1 MICRCYII
9 NIITTIKNL
18 LYSAGFSWLIYRGPC
33 EPGRYFS
40 IFFPFINIYKIF
52 CLIQNCLKCPILST
66 IYIYQE
72 SPLSLIRINILFL
85 SRTFYK
91 LTYFPESCKFNNIIY
106 IGMKLTNLALIFA
119 LSSLSLAQTSKE
131 SSIEETNL
139 SVNVSK
145 VLESFAHGLGEYKD
159 KTSNEITASSES
171 PILDQILVA
180 LKDTELANVVIDYIL
195 LSPRLLDVTS
205 RATVYLLKSGLINI
219 SDVLVSLQN
228 SGLILQV
235 LHLSLE
241 DPTIMPGVL
250 KIGRELLNEEGIDIF
265 APNSISLQNITDVK
279 KIDGVGT
286 LSLKTDPDQEN
297 DLENIARR
305 ENDALTNFMTALK
318 DSGLSTSVI
327 QHLMTAP
334 ELTTP
339 AARFL
344 GTIMRSNAI
353 SNRDLFD
360 ALRES
365 NVVFDVLRDIRH
377 DRALLAAFG
386 LRILDL
392 ISRGVIPRE
401 LFDGYNS

>member
-1 MICRCYII
+1 
-9 NIITTIKNL
+9 
-18 LYSAGFSWLIYRGPC
+18 
-33 EPGRYFS
+33 
-40 IFFPFINIYKIF
+40 
-52 CLIQNCLKCPILST
+52 
-66 IYIYQE
+66 
-72 SPLSLIRINILFL
+72 
-85 SRTFYK
+85 
-91 LTYFPESCKFNNIIY
+91 
-106 IGMKLTNLALIFA
+106 MKLTNLALIFA
-119 LSSLSLAQTSKE
+119 LSNLSLAQTSKE
-131 SSIEETNL
+131 SSTEEINL

-145 VLESFAHGLGEYKD
+145 VLESFTHGLGEYND
-159 KTSNEITASSES
+159 KTSIDITASSES

-265 APNSISLQNITDVK
+265 APNSISLQNITDDK
-279 KIDGVGT
+279 KTDGVQT

-297 DLENIARR
+297 DLANIARR
-305 ENDALTNFMTALK
+305 ENDALTTFMTALK

-386 LRILDL
+386 LRIFDL

-401 LFDGYNS
+401 LFDGYNSWREL

>member
-1 MICRCYII
+1 
-9 NIITTIKNL
+9 
-18 LYSAGFSWLIYRGPC
+18 
-33 EPGRYFS
+33 
-40 IFFPFINIYKIF
+40 
-52 CLIQNCLKCPILST
+52 
-66 IYIYQE
+66 
-72 SPLSLIRINILFL
+72 
-85 SRTFYK
+85 
-91 LTYFPESCKFNNIIY
+91 
-106 IGMKLTNLALIFA
+106 MKLTNLALIFA

-279 KIDGVGT
+279 KIDGVET
-286 LSLKTDPDQEN
+286 LSLKIDRDQKN
-297 DLENIARR
+297 DLANIARR

-327 QHLMTAP
+327 QHLMTTP

-386 LRILDL
+386 LRIVDL

>member
-1 MICRCYII
+1 
-9 NIITTIKNL
+9 
-18 LYSAGFSWLIYRGPC
+18 
-33 EPGRYFS
+33 
-40 IFFPFINIYKIF
+40 
-52 CLIQNCLKCPILST
+52 
-66 IYIYQE
+66 
-72 SPLSLIRINILFL
+72 
-85 SRTFYK
+85 
-91 LTYFPESCKFNNIIY
+91 
-106 IGMKLTNLALIFA
+106 
-119 LSSLSLAQTSKE
+119 
-131 SSIEETNL
+131 
-139 SVNVSK
+139 
-145 VLESFAHGLGEYKD
+145 
-159 KTSNEITASSES
+159 
-171 PILDQILVA
+171 LDQILVA